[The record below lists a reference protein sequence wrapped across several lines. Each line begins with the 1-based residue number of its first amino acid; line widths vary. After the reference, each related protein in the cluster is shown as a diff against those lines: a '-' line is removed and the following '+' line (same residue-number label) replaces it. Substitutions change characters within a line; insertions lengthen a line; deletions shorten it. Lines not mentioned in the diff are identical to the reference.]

1 MVTFFFGFVAILL
14 VVAGSLGGLV
24 FVRKRVRIA
33 TLVKNHEVA
42 DPLLSVVGTL
52 FAILLGFLIAGAM
65 SKFDEARLNVNSEA
79 GAIADLFRLAQ
90 GLPEPRRQ
98 ALKTYCTDYVDTVL
112 NEEWQLMEV
121 KQASEKA
128 WRQYG
133 EIWRLCLDYEPA
145 TQGQSNVHQALL
157 AALSELGNHRTL
169 RLAAM
174 QNNLPLGM
182 WVLVVVG
189 GLTTI
194 AFTYFFGLE
203 SFKSQVIMTS
213 VVATVLSLDV
223 FLLAN
228 YDYPFS
234 GDIRVQ
240 PRAFQLDQQLFK
252 ALNMQPE
259 LPGPAK

>member
-1 MVTFFFGFVAILL
+1 VVTFFFGFVAILL
-14 VVAGSLGGLV
+14 VVAGSLAGLV
-24 FVRKRVRIA
+24 VVRKRVRFA

-79 GAIADLFRLAQ
+79 GAVADLFRLSQ
-90 GLPEPRRQ
+90 GLPEPRRA
-98 ALKTYCTDYVDTVL
+98 ALKTYCIAYVDTVL
-112 NEEWQLMEV
+112 NEEWTLMEE
-121 KQASEKA
+121 KKASEKA
-128 WRQYG
+128 WQQYG
-133 EIWRLCLDYEPA
+133 EIWRMCLGYEPD
-145 TQGQSNVHQALL
+145 TQGRSNVHQAML

-182 WVLVVVG
+182 WVLVIVG

-194 AFTYFFGLE
+194 AFTYFFALE
-203 SFKSQVIMTS
+203 SFRAQVIMTS

-223 FLLAN
+223 LLLAN

-240 PRAFQLDQQLFK
+240 PRAFQLDQELFK
-252 ALNMQPE
+252 ALI
-259 LPGPAK
+259 LPPKP

>member
-1 MVTFFFGFVAILL
+1 MVTFFFGFVAIML
-14 VVAGSLGGLV
+14 VVAGSLAGLL
-24 FVRKRVRIA
+24 FVRKRVRLS

-42 DPLLSVVGTL
+42 EPLLSVVGTL

-65 SKFDEARLNVNSEA
+65 SKFDEARLNVNTEA
-79 GAIADLFRLAQ
+79 GAVADLFRLAQ

-98 ALKTYCTDYVDTVL
+98 ALKTFCTDYVDTVL
-112 NEEWQLMEV
+112 DEEWKLMED
-121 KQASEKA
+121 KKASEKA

-157 AALSELGNHRTL
+157 AALSEFGNHRTL

-174 QNNLPLGM
+174 QNNLPIGM

-194 AFTYFFGLE
+194 AFTYFFALE

-213 VVATVLSLDV
+213 IVATVLSLDV

-252 ALNMQPE
+252 ALN
-259 LPGPAK
+259 LPPQAKQ